1 MEKKKRGRPFKNAVD
16 GRRNRQVN
24 CCFTDKE
31 YELLTYLSERT
42 RLSKVDVIVTGLN
55 IYKNLVVDKH

>member
-1 MEKKKRGRPFKNAVD
+1 MEKKKRGRPLKNKAA
-16 GRRNRQVN
+16 GYRNKQFSCGFN
-24 CCFTDKE
+24 ESE
-31 YELLTYLSERT
+31 YELLTYLSEKT